1 MPKATVAIT
10 IRFQNIATV
19 ERWSIALTM
28 IPLSWKIVLNTPQNA
43 TPSLTFTATALMAP
57 HVMALKTSAQPKGI
71 RAICA

>member
-19 ERWSIALTM
+19 QRWSIALTM

-43 TPSLTFTATALMAP
+43 TP
-57 HVMALKTSAQPKGI
+57 
-71 RAICA
+71 